1 MTHDDSLQLQLPTL
15 CFPGYFHYFST
26 CLLSCYPSTK
36 PTYPPTRYLGRVEL
50 EELAPLLASLRSL
63 LSLGLQAHPTFK
75 KCEAAKL
82 HFTGRLETAE
92 YRCNLAHK
100 TWLTVRSSS
109 LATC

>member
-1 MTHDDSLQLQLPTL
+1 M
-15 CFPGYFHYFST
+15 
-26 CLLSCYPSTK
+26 LSCYPSTK
-36 PTYPPTRYLGRVEL
+36 PTHPPTRYLGRVEL